1 MYNCTMKTLK
11 IILILLLFSFS
22 SFGQTYKWRAS
33 DFSLRV
39 TENGE
44 WRPWTEWTSSSVL
57 IVAQTERVNVYS
69 STPQTYDMIETV
81 IKQYDK
87 DNNPI
92 YSVMCVDENGTKCK
106 MIWYHTANDGS
117 YVLFE
122 FSNLNLMYKVVSLD

>member
-1 MYNCTMKTLK
+1 MKKLK
-11 IILILLLFSFS
+11 LILILLLFSFS

-33 DFSLRV
+33 DYSSRL
-39 TENGE
+39 NNSQGWGSWSE
-44 WRPWTEWTSSSVL
+44 WATSGVL
-57 IVAQTERVNVYS
+57 IVAQNERVNIYS

-92 YSVMCVDENGTKCK
+92 YSVMCVDENGTRCK

-117 YVLFE
+117 YVIFG
-122 FSNLNLMYKVVSLD
+122 FSNLELMYKVVSLD

>member
-1 MYNCTMKTLK
+1 MKTLK